1 MKFCALLAASTAFIA
16 DSKVVEVIDA
26 GAKFTVE
33 YSVEDGDLLLS

>member
-1 MKFCALLAASTAFIA
+1 MKFSVLLAASIA
-16 DSKVVEVIDA
+16 TITSSKVVEVIDA